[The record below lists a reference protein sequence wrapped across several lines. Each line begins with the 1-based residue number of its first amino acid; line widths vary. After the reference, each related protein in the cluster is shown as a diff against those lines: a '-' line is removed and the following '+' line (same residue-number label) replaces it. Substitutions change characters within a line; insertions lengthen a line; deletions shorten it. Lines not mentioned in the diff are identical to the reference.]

1 MITIKAGFR
10 SATPQ
15 VSHRLH
21 RRFQSFS
28 EIISIHGWHKFKL
41 GTKPY
46 EQWFGYDWYLRRIPH
61 VEKNQRASDTVLCN
75 KIGSLRLQF
84 ADRVLE
90 KLAKRPFLSII
101 RIMAPLF
108 LCL

>member
-28 EIISIHGWHKFKL
+28 EIIGIHGWHKFKL

-46 EQWFGYDWYLRRIPH
+46 EQWFGYDRYLRRIPR

-84 ADRVLE
+84 ADRVFE
-90 KLAKRPFLSII
+90 KLAQATRP
-101 RIMAPLF
+101 
-108 LCL
+108 

>member
-28 EIISIHGWHKFKL
+28 EIIGIHGWHKFKL

-46 EQWFGYDWYLRRIPH
+46 EQRFGYDSAMTGISAESLVSR
-61 VEKNQRASDTVLCN
+61 
-75 KIGSLRLQF
+75 KISAHRTPSS
-84 ADRVLE
+84 AT
-90 KLAKRPFLSII
+90 K
-101 RIMAPLF
+101 
-108 LCL
+108 

>member
-28 EIISIHGWHKFKL
+28 EIIGIHGWHKFKL

-46 EQWFGYDWYLRRIPH
+46 EQWFGYDRYLPNPSCR
-61 VEKNQRASDTVLCN
+61 KKSASDTVLCN

-84 ADRVLE
+84 ADRVRE
-90 KLAKRPFLSII
+90 KLAKRPVLDRAIT
-101 RIMAPLF
+101 
-108 LCL
+108 